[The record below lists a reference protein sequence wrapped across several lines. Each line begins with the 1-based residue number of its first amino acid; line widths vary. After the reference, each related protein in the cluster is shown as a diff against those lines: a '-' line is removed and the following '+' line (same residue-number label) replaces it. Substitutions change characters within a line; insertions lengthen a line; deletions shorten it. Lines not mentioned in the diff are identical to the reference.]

1 MILPGG
7 WTPDKG
13 LPSGVS
19 ISDAF
24 LGSAADRAEVEEVL
38 NITLSSDDSLWK
50 GDNNEFSKY
59 VDPDENWVMTAFDRV
74 VLLGTFLQLKAAD
87 GLSAEWKQPDY
98 YEEYVEL
105 PLFGRTIFN
114 RWVVHGYVSPTQR
127 VCRST
132 EGNNYGKW
140 ALVTLEPDASDSVL
154 KQRWES
160 QDGTMC
166 ELTFEKQGK

>member
-1 MILPGG
+1 MVLPGG

-19 ISDAF
+19 VSEGF
-24 LGSAADRAEVEEVL
+24 LGSKADRAEAEEVL
-38 NITLSSDDSLWK
+38 EVTISSDEALW
-50 GDNNEFSKY
+50 DTNEFTKY
-59 VDPDENWVMTAFDRV
+59 VSDESWVMTAFDRV
-74 VLLGTFLQLKAAD
+74 VLLGTFLQLKAAE
-87 GLSAEWKQPDY
+87 GLFAEWKRPDY

-140 ALVTLEPDASDSVL
+140 ALVSLEPDANERVL

-166 ELTFEKQGK
+166 ELTFEKEGTRS

>member
-1 MILPGG
+1 MLPPIELG
-7 WTPDKG
+7 TIAFHCATAAPTAQ
-13 LPSGVS
+13 LPRLNSS
-19 ISDAF
+19 C
-24 LGSAADRAEVEEVL
+24 RQEVL
-38 NITLSSDDSLWK
+38 EVTLSSDDTLWEHN
-50 GDNNEFSKY
+50 DFAKY
-59 VDPDENWVMTAFDRV
+59 VSPDEPWQMTAFDRV

-87 GLSAEWKQPDY
+87 GLYAEWKQPDY
-98 YEEYVEL
+98 YEEHLEL
-105 PLFGRTIFN
+105 PLFGRTIHN

-140 ALVTLEPDASDSVL
+140 ALVTLEPDATDRVL

-166 ELTFEKQGK
+166 ELTFEQPGKHA